1 MGIILLT
8 ELGKIPW
15 QLRFSPSLPS
25 LATPMVDL
33 ATPTEA
39 PRALL
44 DTDTADSTRERLMLD
59 SSATDL
65 PSATTVM
72 VATAT
77 PPEAS
82 RESAR
87 DLLSPL
93 MLVSTD
99 MDLPSP
105 STDMELPATRPE
117 APRDSVERE
126 RLKPRPSPLT
136 SVDTTVPV
144 LLT

>member
-25 LATPMVDL
+25 LAVLPLMPATSAMVALPSLATPMVDL
-33 ATPTEA
+33 
-39 PRALL
+39 
-44 DTDTADSTRERLMLD
+44 
-59 SSATDL
+59 
-65 PSATTVM
+65 
-72 VATAT
+72 AT

-99 MDLPSP
+99 TDLPSP

-136 SVDTTVPV
+136 LVDTTVPV

>member
-15 QLRFSPSLPS
+15 QLRFSPSLPSLAVLPLMPATSAMVALPS

-59 SSATDL
+59 SSDTDL
-65 PSATTVM
+65 PSPT
-72 VATAT
+72 
-77 PPEAS
+77 
-82 RESAR
+82 
-87 DLLSPL
+87 
-93 MLVSTD
+93 
-99 MDLPSP
+99 
-105 STDMELPATRPE
+105 TDMELPATRPE